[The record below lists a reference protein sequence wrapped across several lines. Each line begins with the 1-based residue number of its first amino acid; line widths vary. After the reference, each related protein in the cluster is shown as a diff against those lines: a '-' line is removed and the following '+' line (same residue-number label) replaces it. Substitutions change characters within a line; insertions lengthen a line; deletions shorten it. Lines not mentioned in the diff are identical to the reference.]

1 MVRNLFLSGTNGQS
15 LLFIDDRLKN
25 RETFCEWNKSLM
37 GPIRDSRG
45 VEQGG
50 VNSDNF
56 YKMVNN
62 EQVQTSQDSELGV
75 TIGDITVSCV
85 AQADDVCRQEQT
97 PGFPTKILLRP
108 LTVL

>member
-1 MVRNLFLSGTNGQS
+1 
-15 LLFIDDRLKN
+15 
-25 RETFCEWNKSLM
+25 M

-62 EQVQTSQDSELGV
+62 EQVQTSQDSELSV

-85 AQADDVCRQEQT
+85 AQADDVFLSTNNIDSLSNLLHLTHCSNYQIELVANK
-97 PGFPTKILLRP
+97 TKLQVFLP
-108 LTVL
+108 KSYEVL